1 VAVGIAPS
9 EPDRV
14 YALLELEHPTFYR
27 SDDGG
32 RRWRLV
38 NRDHDMAERASYYT
52 RFAVDPED
60 PDRIYFASVRF
71 GMSQDGGASLVPN
84 PPRGGGD
91 THDVWIDPTNARR
104 FMVADDGGATITLNR
119 GRTLERVVLPIAQM
133 YHAFTDDEIPYNVYG
148 NRQDGWS
155 Y

>member
-1 VAVGIAPS
+1 
-9 EPDRV
+9 
-14 YALLELEHPTFYR
+14 
-27 SDDGG
+27 
-32 RRWRLV
+32 
-38 NRDHDMAERASYYT
+38 
-52 RFAVDPED
+52 
-60 PDRIYFASVRF
+60 
-71 GMSQDGGASLVPN
+71 
-84 PPRGGGD
+84 
-91 THDVWIDPTNARR
+91 VWIDPTNARR